1 MRRAAASL
9 ADAAVTVM
17 AVSAL
22 SVSFSDPAP
31 ATLPMSKAEEY
42 GAPLKFRCHQP
53 LRLQVDIVM
62 DLPENAH
69 LEYKTDTILKECQNP
84 SIKNHTNLARWI
96 DGCPLDQQL

>member
-1 MRRAAASL
+1 MRWAAACL
-9 ADAAVTVM
+9 ADTAVNVM

-22 SVSFSDPAP
+22 SGSISDPSP

-42 GAPLKFRCHQP
+42 GALLKFCCHQP

-69 LEYKTDTILKECQNP
+69 LEYKTDDKSSQNAK
-84 SIKNHTNLARWI
+84 I
-96 DGCPLDQQL
+96 